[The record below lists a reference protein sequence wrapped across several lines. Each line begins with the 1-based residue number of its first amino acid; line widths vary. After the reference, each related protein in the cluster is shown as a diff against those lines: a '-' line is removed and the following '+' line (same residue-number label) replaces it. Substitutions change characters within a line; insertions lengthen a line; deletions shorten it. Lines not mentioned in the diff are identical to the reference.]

1 MTFLTLDKLG
11 VAGGLLLALAL
22 YILGMQFGLLFII
35 SMVVFLVLSALATR
49 TGMKTKKALKL
60 YEKSRSVKNVA
71 ANGLAPLILA
81 VVFYVAY
88 INGFSMLAMLSVVGF
103 MGSVAAITSDKF
115 ASEIGVLGS
124 APRMLITMKRVK
136 KGTSGG
142 VSLLGLVASFLASV
156 LIATLVIP
164 YLGQLAVLANG
175 IEPFI
180 LFASIALGGFLGNII
195 DSALGYYEDKGIGNK
210 FSTNFICSVSGAVLA
225 MLMYLIL

>member
-60 YEKSRSVKNVA
+60 YEKSRGVKNVA